1 MPKELRA
8 VVYRRGDW
16 WIAQCLEHDVTTAA
30 KDLDDLHHEL
40 DRVIVGHFLIA
51 SKTGSEPFA
60 GLSRAPERF
69 FQMWEEARTSVEP
82 VDVSQDLP
90 TLPSDAPSPPHLAR
104 RLHA

>member
-1 MPKELRA
+1 MPEELRA

-30 KDLDDLHHEL
+30 KSLDDLHHEL

-51 SKTGSEPFA
+51 SKTGTEPFA
-60 GLSRAPERF
+60 GLSEAPRRF
-69 FQMWEEARTSVEP
+69 FRMWEEARTAVEP
-82 VDVSQDLP
+82 VEDFQDPPGLS
-90 TLPSDAPSPPHLAR
+90 SDAPKPHLAR